1 MKKTLTALALL
12 FASGSTMAAQME
24 CMVDTAAFDNWS
36 TGYCMSFE
44 YTMDNNPNDAI
55 WRVVGTTK
63 PISSVIWSE
72 AAAGCA
78 STSTYCTKPVR
89 PYREHVGKATVLY
102 TDGTW
107 TAVQATAYFETGF

>member
-1 MKKTLTALALL
+1 MKKTLTALGLL
-12 FASGSTMAAQME
+12 LASGSTMAAQME

-36 TGYCMSFE
+36 AGYCMSLE

-78 STSTYCTKPVR
+78 STSTYCSKPVQ
-89 PYREHVGKATVLY
+89 PYMEHVGKATVLY

-107 TAVQATAYFETGF
+107 TSVQATAYFETGF